1 MILGKVISV
10 TLSFVF
16 SSNLYLGG
24 IPFLPPIAVPVGV
37 GTAVVLF
44 VLYTLKAPKGA
55 KAAK

>member
-1 MILGKVISV
+1 MTAV

-24 IPFLPPIAVPVGV
+24 IPFLPSIAVPVGV